1 MKAMYRSSREEK
13 TDFRKLWDSIGQANA
28 MLRALANE
36 NRLMILCLLA
46 EGEKSVS
53 ELETMTGARQ
63 PTVSQ
68 QLARLRA
75 GGLVESRREGKT
87 IFYSLADDRAR
98 RILEFLDEEY
108 RFADPASN
116 ESLPLDPVG
125 IPKR

>member
-1 MKAMYRSSREEK
+1 MKALYRDSREEK
-13 TDFRKLWDSIGQANA
+13 TDFRTLWDNVGQANA
-28 MLRALANE
+28 VLRALANE

-53 ELETMTGARQ
+53 ELEVMTGARQ

-75 GGLVESRREGKT
+75 DGLVESRREGKT

-108 RFADPASN
+108 RFPDPTYSD
-116 ESLPLDPVG
+116 SLPLSRTS
-125 IPKR
+125 IPRR

>member
-1 MKAMYRSSREEK
+1 MKALYRDSREEK
-13 TDFRKLWDSIGQANA
+13 TDFRTLWDNVGQANA
-28 MLRALANE
+28 VLRALANE

-53 ELETMTGARQ
+53 ELEAMTGARQ

-75 GGLVESRREGKT
+75 AGLVGSRREGKT

-108 RFADPASN
+108 RFPDPTYSD
-116 ESLPLDPVG
+116 SLPLSRTS
-125 IPKR
+125 IPRR

>member
-1 MKAMYRSSREEK
+1 MKALYRDSHEKK
-13 TDFRKLWDSIGQANA
+13 TDFRTLWDNVGQANTV
-28 MLRALANE
+28 LRALANE

-75 GGLVESRREGKT
+75 AGMVGSRREGKT

-108 RFADPASN
+108 RFADPAYSD
-116 ESLPLDPVG
+116 SLPLG
-125 IPKR
+125 RASIPRR